1 MFYVFTQSLKIM
13 KIAVIIVRVLMGL
26 MFVFSAVVVL
36 FKLMPTP
43 ELTGNMKTFNEG
55 LAASGYFMPFLK
67 SVELIS
73 GIALVLGFFVPLATV
88 VIFPITINIFL
99 VHLFLA
105 PEGLPIAIFMLCGN
119 LFLAYYYRKNY
130 TSMLVVK

>member
-1 MFYVFTQSLKIM
+1 M

-26 MFVFSAVVVL
+26 MFVFSAIVVL

-67 SVELIS
+67 SVELIA

-105 PEGLPIAIFMLCGN
+105 PEGLPVAIFMLGGN